1 MQWSEW
7 LHAKLGRTHA
17 ISLNHLA
24 EALFE
29 FLTSVAGVAREIVV
43 ESMVQDLQRGA
54 RSEAPE
60 FLRPFITSAE
70 RRAGKITAGARRQA
84 RHLA

>member
-1 MQWSEW
+1 MRWSEW
-7 LHAKLGRTHA
+7 LFEKCGRTHA

-29 FLTSVAGVAREIVV
+29 HLTGQGVEREIAAAA
-43 ESMVQDLQRGA
+43 MADDLSGGGR
-54 RSEAPE
+54 RDAPE
-60 FLRPFITSAE
+60 FLRPYVTPKGST
-70 RRAGKITAGARRQA
+70 RKQNTPGLRRQA